1 MGNLCQKVALV
12 TAAATVAIA
21 TLVGDAKLASAQ
33 SIAVCQ
39 SIDYE
44 PATCSIDTEGGVVLI
59 REYSQASC
67 EGNWGY
73 DRGFVW
79 VENGC
84 RAQFRAR
91 YWDDDGERSDR
102 YDRRNRRRSCRS
114 YCEEPRRIYR

>member
-1 MGNLCQKVALV
+1 MGNLCQKVAIA
-12 TAAATVAIA
+12 TAATVAIA
-21 TLVGDAKLASAQ
+21 SLLGDAKLASAQ
-33 SIAVCQ
+33 SVAICQ

-67 EGNWGY
+67 RGNWGY
-73 DRGFVW
+73 EDGFVW

-91 YWDDDGERSDR
+91 YWDEYDER
-102 YDRRNRRRSCRS
+102 YDNRYERRGGRSNRRHDCRS
-114 YCEEPRRIYR
+114 YCQ